1 MNINYYIEIKD
12 KLINNEVYK
21 SVKDYSKNR
30 SDLTTYYEVGKLLAL
45 AGKHYGEG
53 VIKEYSKKLTSELGK
68 GYNLSSLKRMRQF
81 YLIIRKGATLSH
93 QLSWSH
99 YIELITV
106 NYVNKINYYIRIT
119 EQNNLSVRELNKS
132 DIGQIEIY
140 MNYIDK
146 NLKKIDMDKTI
157 GIII

>member
-1 MNINYYIEIKD
+1 MK
-12 KLINNEVYK
+12 KLIREGKIKFEDRIDRDYQ
-21 SVKDYSKNR
+21 KDLFEIGITEYEAWFKHIIYLR
-30 SDLTTYYEVGKLLAL
+30 AYDYIPDYRPYYRTDLKTYYEVGKLLAL

-53 VIKEYSKKLTSELGK
+53 VIKEYSKRLTRELGK

-119 EQNNLSVRELNKS
+119 E
-132 DIGQIEIY
+132 
-140 MNYIDK
+140 
-146 NLKKIDMDKTI
+146 
-157 GIII
+157 